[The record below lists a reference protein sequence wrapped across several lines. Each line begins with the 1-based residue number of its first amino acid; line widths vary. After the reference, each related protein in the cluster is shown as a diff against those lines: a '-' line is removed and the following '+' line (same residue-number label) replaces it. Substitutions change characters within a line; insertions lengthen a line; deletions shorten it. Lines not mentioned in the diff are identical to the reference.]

1 MTNNMRIYKKNPFS
15 DLCIM
20 QITHLT
26 LSFPVGSL
34 HLNPM
39 LGFQPADISRIFY
52 FPNAMRTHSPTTLLA
67 LNLSSRCDDSSCQF
81 ARRDSYAQNSPPS
94 RAYII
99 PASVRRG
106 FSVSIVLFRGSQ
118 VARARGSSRGC
129 FFFFAF
135 RQLILFLP
143 EFDQCFRKVGFFA
156 TSTGQCE
163 PDPDSELKPQP
174 VGPNVIRCQC
184 SVSVVKGGPR
194 SREGRPLV
202 HLFGWPRC
210 CDQRP
215 VCACVSLKPFRRNL

>member
-1 MTNNMRIYKKNPFS
+1 
-15 DLCIM
+15 M

-39 LGFQPADISRIFY
+39 LGFQPANISRIFY

-67 LNLSSRCDDSSCQF
+67 LNLSSPCDDSSCQF

-129 FFFFAF
+129 FFF
-135 RQLILFLP
+135 
-143 EFDQCFRKVGFFA
+143 CF
-156 TSTGQCE
+156 
-163 PDPDSELKPQP
+163 
-174 VGPNVIRCQC
+174 
-184 SVSVVKGGPR
+184 SVVDFVFAGVR
-194 SREGRPLV
+194 LVLSEGR
-202 HLFGWPRC
+202 LFCHFNW
-210 CDQRP
+210 
-215 VCACVSLKPFRRNL
+215 SM